1 MALGSVLSE
10 YNVEVSNHVSTFPR
24 FSPSELPRTCSS
36 RRFSQ
41 HQCWR
46 RACSFHVS
54 PLLIDITYPSWELEP
69 PASITPPRPEN
80 ETPLIII
87 DDEPSMLRLCEELK
101 HERSFAVDLEHH
113 NYRSYQGFTCL
124 IQVSVVDAHHV

>member
-1 MALGSVLSE
+1 M
-10 YNVEVSNHVSTFPR
+10 
-24 FSPSELPRTCSS
+24 
-36 RRFSQ
+36 
-41 HQCWR
+41 
-46 RACSFHVS
+46 
-54 PLLIDITYPSWELEP
+54 LIDITYPSWELEP

>member
-1 MALGSVLSE
+1 M
-10 YNVEVSNHVSTFPR
+10 
-24 FSPSELPRTCSS
+24 
-36 RRFSQ
+36 
-41 HQCWR
+41 
-46 RACSFHVS
+46 
-54 PLLIDITYPSWELEP
+54 LIDITYPSWELES